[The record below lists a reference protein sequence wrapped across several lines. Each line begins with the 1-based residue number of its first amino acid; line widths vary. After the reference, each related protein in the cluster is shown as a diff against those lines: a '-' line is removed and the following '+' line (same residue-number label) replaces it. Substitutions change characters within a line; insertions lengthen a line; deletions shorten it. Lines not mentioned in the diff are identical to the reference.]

1 MNFPIFPITVLL
13 LRKCWESIRT
23 PYQDLWVLSR
33 RYEKTKLSGRP
44 LRSKNLFSYCRSM
57 FGWFGELGG
66 HRKKSLHRCA
76 LSFSYLAK
84 RNDKKTTEIIFRVFN
99 TCTSS
104 PILLF
109 CPRNPESIFFE
120 NRKRRAPQFG
130 SKSVQKFLDLVNYDA
145 IWCQI
150 GSQFLSPK
158 TKSSS

>member
-1 MNFPIFPITVLL
+1 MWLL
-13 LRKCWESIRT
+13 
-23 PYQDLWVLSR
+23 LSR

-57 FGWFGELGG
+57 FGWFWEVGG
-66 HRKKSLHRCA
+66 HRKNSLHRCA

-84 RNDKKTTEIIFRVFN
+84 RNVKQTTNIISRLFN
-99 TCTSS
+99 TCNSS

-109 CPRNPESIFFE
+109 CHRNPESIFL
-120 NRKRRAPQFG
+120 NRKRRAPQFR

-158 TKSSS
+158 TKNPS

>member
-1 MNFPIFPITVLL
+1 MQPGPSKDSPKTG
-13 LRKCWESIRT
+13 R
-23 PYQDLWVLSR
+23 YWVLSR

-57 FGWFGELGG
+57 FGWFGEVGG
-66 HRKKSLHRCA
+66 HRKISLHRCA
-76 LSFSYLAK
+76 LSFSYLTN
-84 RNDKKTTEIIFRVFN
+84 RNVDKTTKVIFRIFN
-99 TCTSS
+99 TCNSS

-120 NRKRRAPQFG
+120 NTKRRAPEFG
-130 SKSVQKFLDLVNYDA
+130 SKSAQKIIDLLNYGA

-158 TKSSS
+158 NMEFELEFRLFVPPRQ